1 MWSNPS
7 RSGAVDPPSPDDW
20 ETLFDS
26 GQLETQL
33 NGLRVSKPV
42 QSGSHAVQGGYFAP
56 GGYQPAG
63 YGPPPGAGGLL
74 PTPNPAL
81 MLPPPVFGR
90 RSAGGH
96 PYSRPPPPIVRAG
109 GSAFPPPISPYPA
122 GPRLSPAG
130 GSAGP
135 SIGGP
140 GTISIVPRPQ
150 IMVRPS
156 GDNSLH
162 TEYQPPE
169 PKLKILKRPSSSP
182 SNLAAQGGSAA
193 AGNAASAKPK
203 SLKQREE
210 EYAQARLRILGSRG
224 EASDETDENETFNGH
239 SDPGSPVSG
248 APSTVTPTHSL
259 NAITRAPKGPDG
271 TKGFQASR

>member
-1 MWSNPS
+1 MWSQPA
-7 RSGAVDPPSPDDW
+7 RGGADPPSPDDW

-26 GQLETQL
+26 GQLESQL

-42 QSGSHAVQGGYFAP
+42 QSGGGQPTLSGYYAP
-56 GGYQPAG
+56 SGYQPAG

-81 MLPPPVFGR
+81 MLPPPVYGR
-90 RSAGGH
+90 RNAGGH

-109 GSAFPPPISPYPA
+109 VSYPTPIAPYPSSPRLASTSGSGPSGA
-122 GPRLSPAG
+122 GP
-130 GSAGP
+130 GSL
-135 SIGGP
+135 
-140 GTISIVPRPQ
+140 SIVARPQ
-150 IMVRPS
+150 ILVRPS

-182 SNLAAQGGSAA
+182 SNLAAQGGAA
-193 AGNAASAKPK
+193 ANAVSAKPK

-224 EASDETDENETFNGH
+224 EASEETEDFETLNGH
-239 SDPGSPVSG
+239 SDPGSPLSSVL
-248 APSTVTPTHSL
+248 PTFPPPTESL